1 MKVSIYRQTLNFNQ
15 SFSGK
20 VTARRVGRCKICWQQ
35 TQKLTGT
42 GLPIPRELYR
52 GQVQRN
58 RLNRIKNNL
67 SYLRDLASRLYD
79 EFSIVSLGEDRTP
92 SGLLLR

>member
-1 MKVSIYRQTLNFNQ
+1 MV
-15 SFSGK
+15 
-20 VTARRVGRCKICWQQ
+20 WQ

-42 GLPIPRELYR
+42 GLPIPRELYTGDR
-52 GQVQRN
+52 FN
-58 RLNRIKNNL
+58 ATDFNRIKNNL

-92 SGLLLR
+92 